1 MRKHLSLYLADTR
14 SPPIRGTGIDSARV
28 HEKFRHEPLPPSML
42 YRGCSQP
49 EPSPY
54 RPPTLCR
61 VLADLSQ
68 AKYLR
73 LHQRR
78 NNSHRSVDVPGIP
91 QRSISASSTTDP
103 QNAPNYRPAPV
114 PRRWRAYPS
123 TPFGPSGSNCAP
135 NLPQGYPF
143 SSWFYLSTGQSPA
156 SRQ

>member
-1 MRKHLSLYLADTR
+1 MRKHLSLYLADTK
-14 SPPIRGTGIDSARV
+14 SPPIRGTGIDPARV

-54 RPPTLCR
+54 QPRSLCR

-68 AKYLR
+68 ARYLR

-103 QNAPNYRPAPV
+103 QNAPNYWPAPV

-143 SSWFYLSTGQSPA
+143 TS
-156 SRQ
+156 